1 METLGFVPMIST
13 TTRSFSSSRSIRESI
28 FNSQRQEKQTE
39 TISQRKDIQFML
51 YSSKGSSN
59 KNDYEEGDQQ
69 STGMEEAFASLN
81 ELKSLDDNI
90 SMTSPLQSAQESMA
104 LDSDTQF
111 DLTQDEFNMY
121 KDMYEELE
129 KGDGNEIYGNILDE
143 LTGSSTSSATDSNT
157 DRDTRSKANGLDVVV
172 PLDDVD
178 GIGSI
183 QDSLNKVRDDSS
195 SSDIEEMNVVELSQD
210 TDKFMR
216 RALEEALDEAKVQG
230 GGSLNDVDDE
240 SILNDEEF
248 MKEINAVFD
257 RANEK
262 LLESI
267 ATIKKEQDQLSK
279 ASAQDRSRVLDED
292 EARLRDAES
301 SVARLVDKVKQE
313 TLEVERAVK
322 ELQQAQEQFGGDPL
336 TKAADLKKAGI
347 VKQGALVGAIL
358 FSFRSVGELLLVA
371 QQQGGT
377 GDVEGHSVAAAIQAL
392 IALACGGYLVFF

>member
-1 METLGFVPMIST
+1 METLGFVPMTST
-13 TTRSFSSSRSIRESI
+13 TTGSFSSKKYIRESR
-28 FNSQRQEKQTE
+28 FNSQRQETQTV
-39 TISQRKDIQFML
+39 TISQRKGIQFIL

-59 KNDYEEGDQQ
+59 KNDNEEGDQQ

-90 SMTSPLQSAQESMA
+90 GMTSSLQSSQESIA

-143 LTGSSTSSATDSNT
+143 LTVGSTSSATDSNT

-292 EARLRDAES
+292 EARLREAEN

-347 VKQGALVGAIL
+347 VKQAALVGAIL
-358 FSFRSVGELLLVA
+358 FSFRSIGELLLVA